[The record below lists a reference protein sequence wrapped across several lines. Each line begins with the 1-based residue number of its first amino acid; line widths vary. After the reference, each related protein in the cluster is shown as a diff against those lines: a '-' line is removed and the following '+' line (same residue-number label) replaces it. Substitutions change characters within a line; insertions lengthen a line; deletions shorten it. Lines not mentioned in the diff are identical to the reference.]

1 MIDSI
6 KSIKK
11 SYQRQQI
18 FIDKVTEVYYNVTMD
33 NKTATK
39 TGGNENDNYRIQG
52 NAHQW
57 DFRLSDKG
65 AVYIRRTETEA
76 DKNT

>member
-1 MIDSI
+1 MEKRKENFRIQYRI
-6 KSIKK
+6 TKLYLTK
-11 SYQRQQI
+11 
-18 FIDKVTEVYYNVTMD
+18 T

-52 NAHQW
+52 NAYQW
-57 DFRLSDKG
+57 DFGLSDKR